1 MSKGKLKTEKE
12 VVCPTCGIKFIA
24 SRINQKH
31 CSKACRLRSAEK
43 TRYEKELAAK
53 KIYDPVRHCKCCGK
67 RLEGKKIKYCSNTCK
82 NIYYSSKP
90 KGLVMKD
97 ETTTDASRCE
107 CTRKEECDYGINSSG
122 TEYICGYILIEG
134 HSRGC
139 YADGD
144 KCKYFKPRQGKK
156 KRWCDDID
164 SGWS

>member
-1 MSKGKLKTEKE
+1 MSKGILNEGRVAT
-12 VVCPTCGIKFIA
+12 CPACGVEFITK
-24 SRINQKH
+24 RINQKY
-31 CSKACRLRSAEK
+31 CSDRCRLRSADHRRYQKAIEEK
-43 TRYEKELAAK
+43 SL
-53 KIYDPVRHCKCCGK
+53 DPPKHCKCCGK
-67 RLEGKKIKYCSNTCK
+67 RLEGRKIKYCSDTCK

-97 ETTTDASRCE
+97 ETTTDAARCE